1 MSSLDDVLQLSDSPA
16 EQIVGSNALGSNALG
31 SNASNLR
38 ASNTSAGVCAV
49 EPPRQWLGNSDA
61 IAAVWLI
68 GSLLCLGL
76 AACMSVGEQ
85 RRVYLLGWSQPLPET
100 CVTYSRLGIDCP
112 GCGLTRTFV
121 HMAHAQFAEAWGL
134 SPVGTLIFLFA
145 CLQIPFG
152 TAQLLFR
159 SRGRWT
165 EAWGRW
171 NDWGTACLVAALV
184 LQWLVRL
191 SERMLT

>member
-1 MSSLDDVLQLSDSPA
+1 MPSPHAQSELSHSPA
-16 EQIVGSNALGSNALG
+16 GPTAGSTAENS
-31 SNASNLR
+31 SPASLTPANNC
-38 ASNTSAGVCAV
+38 ASMCAV

-68 GSLLCLGL
+68 GSLSCLAL
-76 AACMSVGEQ
+76 AACLTVGEN
-85 RRVYLLGWSQPLPET
+85 RRVYLPGWSQPIPET
-100 CVTYSRLGIDCP
+100 CVTYIRLGLDCP

-121 HMAHAQFAEAWGL
+121 HMAHAQFAEAWRL
-134 SPVGTLIFLFA
+134 SPVGTFVFLFA

-152 TAQLLFR
+152 TAQLIFR

-165 EAWGRW
+165 EAWGMW
-171 NDWGTACLVAALV
+171 NDWGTACLIAALV
-184 LQWLVRL
+184 LQWLARL